1 MKQTSDAQ
9 RRKARAKK
17 MLSAKSAAAQ
27 REIDAADL
35 RRKVAE
41 ATPAARKAY
50 QRWLKAALQEQRR
63 TKKRAL
69 LIASEEAASDKV
81 PGWCWEAA
89 ALLQHAA
96 HGNSSVD
103 VDVVETEHAHAL
115 RIRLDGRVRAV
126 A

>member
-1 MKQTSDAQ
+1 MRQTSDAQ
-9 RRKARAKK
+9 KRQARAKK
-17 MLSAKSAAAQ
+17 MLSAKSAATQ

-69 LIASEEAASDKV
+69 LIASEIVTFEKV
-81 PGWCWEAA
+81 PAWCWEAA
-89 ALLQHAA
+89 ALLQHAT
-96 HGNSSVD
+96 HGNCSVS
-103 VDVVETEHAHAL
+103 VEVVESEHSNILYVH
-115 RIRLDGRVRAV
+115 LDGRVRA
-126 A
+126 AA